1 MTASESNT
9 AANPSDSGPPFPVV
23 DWGYD
28 RHLVDFRV
36 AELVQQLAQARRRAD
51 HAEQALSQ
59 LQLDIHTARPQAPEG
74 GAALE
79 ADMAQ
84 VLEQAGVI
92 AARVL
97 AEAGRR
103 VEATML
109 AAGAKAADRLKTA
122 AQQASSLEQQAR
134 QLLAGAELERAR
146 IQVAA
151 TRTAEQLRAGA
162 DREARALVAKAR
174 ADAELAWQDAARQRR
189 LLQAE
194 AEALATHRQRMVE
207 QLGRLYAPL
216 GLLVVAADEP
226 HRDARSGS
234 GTQIED
240 QPWPSR

>member
-1 MTASESNT
+1 MSASESNT
-9 AANPSDSGPPFPVV
+9 ADPSDSGPPFPVV
-23 DWGYD
+23 DWGYE
-28 RHLVDFRV
+28 RLQVDLRV
-36 AELVQQLAQARRRAD
+36 AELVQQLAEEQRRAD
-51 HAEQALSQ
+51 HAERALSQ
-59 LQLDIHTARPQAPEG
+59 LQLDIRTTRPQGPER

-103 VEATML
+103 VEATIV
-109 AAGAKAADRLKTA
+109 AAGARAADRLKTA
-122 AQQASSLEQQAR
+122 AQQATSLEQQAR
-134 QLLAGAELERAR
+134 QLLAEAELERAH
-146 IQVAA
+146 IQA
-151 TRTAEQLRAGA
+151 TASRTAEQVRAGA

-174 ADAELAWQDAARQRR
+174 EDAELAWQDAARQRR

-216 GLLVVAADEP
+216 GLLVVGADEP
-226 HRDARSGS
+226 YRDARIGS
-234 GTQIED
+234 GIQIDD
-240 QPWPSR
+240 QPWPSL